1 MLHVLDGLAAFE
13 EKKDVDENKD
23 IWGVGNNMDLQKN
36 VREMEESYW
45 KTEWMEGRLKLRV
58 TLVIVKK
65 LWNAS
70 DYISI

>member
-1 MLHVLDGLAAFE
+1 
-13 EKKDVDENKD
+13 
-23 IWGVGNNMDLQKN
+23 MDLQKN

-65 LWNAS
+65 L
-70 DYISI
+70 